1 MIIREPKHPG
11 YGKYFLA
18 SEAPG
23 DNPPLRRNMKVITV
37 NPSRRARLDFTNDL
51 VVPDEP
57 EPELPEMDD
66 SLDLD
71 LPDIDDGETSVGDL
85 PEIDDDTPDLDLP
98 DLDLPDVDPTQ
109 TQNEPDQDLD
119 LPDPNGLDLPENP
132 SGSSANDLDLP
143 EIDDPVPEIPD
154 TNLDLPEL
162 DDEEEPDMEL
172 DLPDVPGGEDDEVPD
187 TNLNLPHIDDEVQ
200 STNIQVNPGDN
211 DGDTTDYTDTND
223 DVQSTNIQVN
233 PADSGDGTD
242 FTADANNLDLPP
254 VDGGDTGTA
263 PAANTDDTADN
274 TDYTQQGDDGAAGG
288 AVDVSP
294 APDGGGDDV
303 DFTQTGDD
311 TGDGTQPPAEG
322 DANQVNDG
330 NQKRGPGLEYDSVR
344 KYNLYKEFARLR
356 TAIDSYITKLE
367 SCISDDPESN
377 HVIKICTTKF
387 REMYDLITDYMMM
400 KFELCTYIQNLL
412 FYQRQIATV
421 HLIFKLL
428 EEANKGQKSDKEK
441 DKR

>member
-1 MIIREPKHPG
+1 MIRKEPKHPG

-23 DNPPLRRNMKVITV
+23 DNLPLRRNMKVITV

-71 LPDIDDGETSVGDL
+71 LPDIDDGDTSVGDL
-85 PEIDDDTPDLDLP
+85 PEIDDDNVSDLDLP
-98 DLDLPDVDPTQ
+98 DLNLPDVDDTR
-109 TQNEPDQDLD
+109 TQNDPAQDME
-119 LPDPNGLDLPENP
+119 LPDPPELDLPENP
-132 SGSSANDLDLP
+132 SGSSVDDLDLP
-143 EIDDPVPEIPD
+143 EIDDPVPDIPD

-162 DDEEEPDMEL
+162 DNDEPDMEL
-172 DLPDVPGGEDDEVPD
+172 DLPDVPGEDDIPNTVIE
-187 TNLNLPHIDDEVQ
+187 LPHIDDDVQ

-211 DGDTTDYTDTND
+211 DGDNTDYTDTND
-223 DVQSTNIQVN
+223 EVQSTNIQVN
-233 PADSGDGTD
+233 PDDSGDGTD
-242 FTADANNLDLPP
+242 FAADPNTLDLPP
-254 VDGGDTGTA
+254 TDGTDPGTD
-263 PAANTDDTADN
+263 PTTNTDNNADN
-274 TDYTQQGDDGAAGG
+274 TDYTQQGDGG
-288 AVDVSP
+288 NDTGTVDASP

-311 TGDGTQPPAEG
+311 TGSNAQSPTEG
-322 DANQVNDG
+322 DTNQVNDD

-356 TAIDSYITKLE
+356 TAIDSYISKLE

-421 HLIFKLL
+421 HLIFTLL
-428 EEANKGQKSDKEK
+428 QEANKGQKSEKEK
-441 DKR
+441 NKR